1 MKTKIIATVLLLLSF
16 NASASETFSD
26 TDGNKFNLVI
36 RKPSIQSNNIAETF
50 IEYQYLQVHSVTLR
64 NNAKAAI
71 GEKPFNKIINQWK
84 FNCNNLTGYQI
95 SQAFYFNYDL
105 AAKQNFY
112 TEYSSGNYQGGE
124 SLGDVA
130 RRGLFYGRTVEEQLM
145 IERQEN
151 QRLANMMELGR
162 YRTIYATLENGLPN
176 PVYISA
182 KRICKK

>member
-1 MKTKIIATVLLLLSF
+1 MKTKIIVTALLLLSI
-16 NASASETFSD
+16 NASAGEIFSD
-26 TDGNKFNLVI
+26 TDGNKFSLVI
-36 RKPSIQSNNIAETF
+36 RKPFIQSNNIAETF

-112 TEYSSGNYQGGE
+112 TEYSSGSEN
-124 SLGDVA
+124 LGDVML
-130 RRGLFYGRTVEEQLM
+130 RGIYYGRTAEEQLM

-162 YRTIYATLENGLPN
+162 YRTIYSTLENGLPN